1 MAKFSVESQLIS
13 KIFELTN
20 NLEIDINKGKESYSK
35 SKLKWAM
42 SKLDPDY
49 NFNYTIKE
57 INDFESKYNIE
68 IDSTEYIA
76 EASNYLFHTEV
87 KSLVVGNAKELF
99 KQITDVNDTGNID
112 KIIELVE
119 EKIISCHNLKK
130 EDYGRE
136 YYYLNYCANR
146 FKHRFEVIWFYN
158 ERNRH
163 KLDKLIDP
171 TLPPSLDN
179 VENPI
184 IHFSDYPFLGINIQ
198 QWIDFEKAYRYI
210 PILKEILKYLKEPK
224 KTQSISKMPPLEQV
238 IYIECL
244 RNVLHDFDSLNDEK
258 KLQFL
263 NLITAGENQNEIEQT
278 KALENI
284 INMNLDDYSEL
295 ENNHSEWARLLNS
308 ISGTHLANLRKKIS
322 EYNRR
327 FIKKNNDKNN
337 ILLSNQEI
345 EYNKKTEEIR
355 NKILKKQSQIMNLI
369 KSIE

>member
-13 KIFELTN
+13 KISELTN
-20 NLEIDINKGKESYSK
+20 NLEIDINKGKESYSR

-76 EASNYLFHTEV
+76 EASNYLFHTKV

-136 YYYLNYCANR
+136 YYDLSYGANR
-146 FKHRFEVIWFYN
+146 FIHRFEVIWFYN

-171 TLPPSLDN
+171 ALPPSLDN

-184 IHFSDYPFLGINIQ
+184 IHFSDYPFLGIDIQ
-198 QWIDFEKAYRYI
+198 QWIDFEKAYRLI
-210 PILKEILKYLKEPK
+210 PLLKEFLSFIKNNKGIFNKFTPRYNIENIFNQHIRFNELFKTAKDCEFFFYYVEKYG
-224 KTQSISKMPPLEQV
+224 I
-238 IYIECL
+238 
-244 RNVLHDFDSLNDEK
+244 EK
-258 KLQFL
+258 KIDWTYIYEIFL
-263 NLITAGENQNEIEQT
+263 I
-278 KALENI
+278 
-284 INMNLDDYSEL
+284 
-295 ENNHSEWARLLNS
+295 
-308 ISGTHLANLRKKIS
+308 
-322 EYNRR
+322 
-327 FIKKNNDKNN
+327 
-337 ILLSNQEI
+337 
-345 EYNKKTEEIR
+345 NKKF
-355 NKILKKQSQIMNLI
+355 KINNRVNVNYRNLI
-369 KSIE
+369 KLTFGEDLKRLAPKLSDEVYNLNLNTYQNKIKDFDTIINTYKQ

>member
-13 KIFELTN
+13 KISELTN

-35 SKLKWAM
+35 SKLKWGM

-76 EASNYLFHTEV
+76 EALNYLFHTEV

-136 YYYLNYCANR
+136 YYDLNYGANR

-163 KLDKLIDP
+163 KKNKPKD
-171 TLPPSLDN
+171 T
-179 VENPI
+179 I
-184 IHFSDYPFLGINIQ
+184 IYFSDYPFLGIDIQ

-210 PILKEILKYLKEPK
+210 PILKEILKYLKEPN

-244 RNVLHDFDSLNDEK
+244 RNVLHDFDSLHDEK

-263 NLITAGENQNEIEQT
+263 NLITAGENHNEIEQT

-308 ISGTHLANLRKKIS
+308 ISGTHLTNLRKKIS

-327 FIKKNNDKNN
+327 FIKKINDKNN

-355 NKILKKQSQIMNLI
+355 DKILKKQSQIMNLI